1 MKSLLELVQVV
12 TQDLGDLCRVSTER
26 DIATMSRRVEA
37 EGESFLTITLPKFG
51 KAFEK
56 ALDQGFLSPN
66 SMTGFRFRGGLP
78 VFLRGFLENIFDAKS
93 GVLLHQECIHSIFAI
108 REISR
113 VCAKVEL
120 ECSPS
125 RVAAAY
131 AKYVEVDLQVGAS
144 DSLLSEEMVAD
155 FGRVGRILF
164 ARLFTRADHEVA
176 YFGLQPNHGPGATA
190 NRVGGNAKYDTL
202 DWTARL
208 DRVFP
213 SSEYLVPNVRFHQ
226 HLDRA
231 LLLEPGHEQPVKV
244 THVPKTLEKPRII
257 AEEPS
262 YMMFM
267 QQALWREFKTGV
279 IEDELLRPLMDFTDQ
294 EPNRLMAREGSI
306 TGALAT
312 LDLSDAS
319 DRVSNVLVM
328 ELLRNHPHLREGVD
342 ACRSRTARVP
352 GHGVIPLT
360 KFASMGSALCFPF
373 EAMVFL
379 TIVFLGIE
387 KALNTKL
394 TRKDIES
401 FHGKVRVY
409 GDDIIVPTDYTRF
422 VCDML
427 ESYGLKINYDKS
439 FWTGKFRESCGG
451 DYYAGVNITPVR
463 ATQALPITH
472 GNATGVVAYAAF
484 RNHAFVR
491 DFGRTVAA
499 LDLELGRV
507 LKGLFPVVGQ
517 NSPIIGRWSLTGS
530 EPARISPDPGP
541 GKPWLHIP
549 EVLGWV
555 ATPVKRLN
563 PLDDVGALMKYFL
576 NASGLPVTDREHLV
590 YSGRPVSVTLKK
602 RWGPAD

>member
-1 MKSLLELVQVV
+1 MKSLMELMQVV

-37 EGESFLTITLPKFG
+37 EGESFLTISLPKFG

-78 VFLRGFLENIFDAKS
+78 VFLRGFLENIFDAES
-93 GVLLHQECIHSIFAI
+93 GVLLHSADVHAIQAI
-108 REISR
+108 RQISR
-113 VCAKVEL
+113 LCAKVEL

-131 AKYVEVDLQVGAS
+131 QKYVEVDLQVGTS

-155 FGRVGRILF
+155 FGRIGRVLF
-164 ARLFTRADHEVA
+164 ARLFSRADYEVA
-176 YFGLQPNHGPGATA
+176 YYRLRPNHGPGATA
-190 NRVGGNAKYDTL
+190 NRVGGNAKYDAL

-231 LLLEPGHEQPVKV
+231 LLLEPGSEQPVKV
-244 THVPKTLEKPRII
+244 THVPKSLEKPRII

-279 IEDELLRPLMDFTDQ
+279 QDDDLLRPFIDFTDQ
-294 EPNRLMAREGSI
+294 EPNRRMARKGSI
-306 TGALAT
+306 TGELAT

-319 DRVSNVLVM
+319 DRVSNVLVK

-394 TRKDIES
+394 TRRDIQS

-422 VCDML
+422 VCDLL
-427 ESYGLKINYDKS
+427 EAYGLRVNYDKS

-451 DYYAGVNITPVR
+451 DFYAGVDTTPVR
-463 ATQALPITH
+463 ATQPLPITH

-484 RNHAFVR
+484 RNHAFTR
-491 DFGRTVAA
+491 GYQRTVSA
-499 LDLELGRV
+499 LDHELGRV
-507 LKGLFPVVGQ
+507 LKGLYPVVGQ

-530 EPARISPDPGP
+530 EPARISPTTHA
-541 GKPWLHIP
+541 L
-549 EVLGWV
+549 EVKGWEAV
-555 ATPVKRLN
+555 PVRRVN
-563 PLDDVGALMKYFL
+563 PLDGVGALMKYFL

>member
-1 MKSLLELVQVV
+1 
-12 TQDLGDLCRVSTER
+12 
-26 DIATMSRRVEA
+26 MSRRVEA
-37 EGESFLTITLPKFG
+37 EGESFLTITLPKYG

-78 VFLRGFLENIFDAKS
+78 LFLRGFLENIFDAES
-93 GVLLHQECIHSIFAI
+93 GVLLNEVCTHSIFAV
-108 REISR
+108 RQL
-113 VCAKVEL
+113 CYLAKKVEL
-120 ECSPS
+120 ECSPR

-131 AKYVEVDLQVGAS
+131 ARYVEVDKQVEAS

-164 ARLFTRADHEVA
+164 ARLFSRADHEVA
-176 YFGLQPNHGPGATA
+176 YYGLLPSHGPGATA
-190 NRVGGNAKYDTL
+190 NRVGGNAKYDAL
-202 DWTARL
+202 EWTARL

-213 SSEYLVPNVRFHQ
+213 SSEYLVPNLRFHQ
-226 HLDRA
+226 HVDSA
-231 LLLEPGHEQPVKV
+231 LLLEPGYEQPVKV

-279 IEDELLRPLMDFTDQ
+279 LDDDLLRPFIDFTDQ
-294 EPNRLMAREGSI
+294 EPNRRMARLGSI
-306 TGALAT
+306 SGELAT

-319 DRVSNVLVM
+319 DRVSNVLVR

-342 ACRSRTARVP
+342 ACRSRTALVP

-379 TIVFLGIE
+379 TIVLLGIE
-387 KALNTKL
+387 KAQNTKL
-394 TRKDIES
+394 TRKDIMS
-401 FHGKVRVY
+401 LRGKVRVY

-427 ESYGLKINYDKS
+427 EAYGLRVNYDKS

-451 DYYAGVNITPVR
+451 DFYAGVDTTPVR
-463 ATQALPITH
+463 ATQPLPITH
-472 GNATGVVAYAAF
+472 GNATGVVAWSAF
-484 RNHAFVR
+484 RNHAYMR
-491 DFGRTVAA
+491 DFHRTVQA
-499 LDLELGRV
+499 LDHELGRV
-507 LKGLFPVVGQ
+507 LKGLYPVVGQ

-530 EPARISPDPGP
+530 EPERISPS
-541 GKPWLHIP
+541 
-549 EVLGWV
+549 
-555 ATPVKRLN
+555 N
-563 PLDDVGALMKYFL
+563 PLKGLETGTFEGSLHRLEVHGWEAVPIKRRNELDGVGALMKYFL